1 MKKIRSKGNRD
12 TCDLFSYQEL
22 KAKDISPTNNVIC
35 FNRSGAKLRSTKE
48 SNLTKE
54 ALNIILERAKKLDW

>member
-1 MKKIRSKGNRD
+1 MKKIRGKGNRD

-22 KAKDISPTNNVIC
+22 KAKDTSPSNNVVC
-35 FNRSGAKLRSTKE
+35 FRRTGSKLRTTKE

-54 ALNIILERAKKLDW
+54 ALNVILERAKKLDW